1 MGIITAIYHSVFY
14 PSAFIREIEN
24 KRSILYFGWILIL
37 IRWGYYS
44 ILFSFFRDYN
54 DSWRPF
60 VQPPF
65 SLSIE
70 QYSFFQSRFSIFFG
84 LLLMFSITLVI
95 WIYFKIL
102 QRKIDLLKVFNVLG
116 YTFFLPFVILQII
129 DLVFFQVTGW
139 DLLTFSITHT
149 LFLIWEAAVTIVIIS
164 KLIKLNTLNIVIS
177 NGLII
182 ITWILICALLWR

>member
-1 MGIITAIYHSVFY
+1 
-14 PSAFIREIEN
+14 
-24 KRSILYFGWILIL
+24 
-37 IRWGYYS
+37 
-44 ILFSFFRDYN
+44 
-54 DSWRPF
+54 
-60 VQPPF
+60 
-65 SLSIE
+65 
-70 QYSFFQSRFSIFFG
+70 
-84 LLLMFSITLVI
+84 MFSITLVI